1 MWQSTH
7 NRKNICTLR
16 CHIFLRELFYA
27 MSEPPLRADAK
38 GASPL
43 ARTFNFQ
50 FLIFNCPF
58 TPYITPP
65 RDSPLP
71 HAMSELVR
79 WHWSQPVR

>member
-1 MWQSTH
+1 MWQRISLIMNVITAV
-7 NRKNICTLR
+7 

-50 FLIFNCPF
+50 FLIVPSLLIQRLHGILLRS
-58 TPYITPP
+58 TP
-65 RDSPLP
+65 
-71 HAMSELVR
+71 
-79 WHWSQPVR
+79 